1 MTSIKKFSNGFFSV
15 RWEGMIKFHQSEIYT
30 FHVSLNGGVK
40 LIIGSSVII
49 DHIPF
54 ATSATVTGDLE
65 VEKDEFYPIVI
76 EYVHQTDEAKFQIEW
91 SSSSAKKNK
100 IYHLLLFIL
109 LVTLVKV

>member
-1 MTSIKKFSNGFFSV
+1 M
-15 RWEGMIKFHQSEIYT
+15 
-30 FHVSLNGGVK
+30 
-40 LIIGSSVII
+40 II
-49 DHIPF
+49 DQIPF